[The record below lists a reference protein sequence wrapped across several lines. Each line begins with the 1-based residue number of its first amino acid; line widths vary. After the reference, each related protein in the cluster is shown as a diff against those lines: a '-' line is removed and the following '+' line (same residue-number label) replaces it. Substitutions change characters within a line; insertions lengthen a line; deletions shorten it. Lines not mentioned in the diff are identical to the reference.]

1 MVRPVPELCFWWAIS
16 QPCLGFLR
24 SLGPLQGPGPADLF
38 SGFAVAQSTSVS
50 EPMPPMSKRCKC
62 SLHRFF
68 HKIFPSLDLTYWQSD
83 SHIGRVEAG
92 KMVRSVAELC
102 LWWAISK
109 SCLGLLRSLGPI
121 YRSQKMRA
129 RKRWKCSFHL
139 SFRKIFSSTNLT
151 NLLTDSNIG
160 RVEAGKLVFFASGGQ
175 FAFAWPDVEIPEDP
189 CLERVRCKCSFQRFF
204 RKIFS
209 SINLTD
215 WLTDS
220 HIGRV

>member
-1 MVRPVPELCFWWAIS
+1 
-16 QPCLGFLR
+16 
-24 SLGPLQGPGPADLF
+24 
-38 SGFAVAQSTSVS
+38 
-50 EPMPPMSKRCKC
+50 MPPMSKRCKC

-68 HKIFPSLDLTYWQSD
+68 HKIFPSLNLTYWQSD

-129 RKRWKCSFHL
+129 RKRCKCSFHL
-139 SFRKIFSSTNLT
+139 SFRKIFSSINLT

-175 FAFAWPDVEIPEDP
+175 FANHALDFCVHLARCRDP
-189 CLERVRCKCSFQRFF
+189 RRSVLGKSKMQVQFSA
-204 RKIFS
+204 IFS
-209 SINLTD
+209 QD
-215 WLTDS
+215 FFVD
-220 HIGRV
+220 

>member
-1 MVRPVPELCFWWAIS
+1 MVRPVPDFASGGQFPNHALDSCVQLS
-16 QPCLGFLR
+16 
-24 SLGPLQGPGPADLF
+24 PLQGPGPADLF

-50 EPMPPMSKRCKC
+50 EPMPPMSKRFKC
-62 SLHRFF
+62 SFHQFF
-68 HKIFPSLDLTYWQSD
+68 HKIFPSLNLTYWRCD
-83 SHIGRVEAG
+83 SHIGRVERG

-129 RKRWKCSFHL
+129 WK
-139 SFRKIFSSTNLT
+139 
-151 NLLTDSNIG
+151 
-160 RVEAGKLVFFASGGQ
+160 
-175 FAFAWPDVEIPEDP
+175 
-189 CLERVRCKCSFQRFF
+189 RCKCSFRRSF

-215 WLTDS
+215 LLTHS
-220 HIGRV
+220 NIGRVEVGKMVRPVPELCLW

>member
-16 QPCLGFLR
+16 QSRLGLLR
-24 SLGPLQGPGPADLF
+24 SLGPLQGPRPADLF
-38 SGFAVAQSTSVS
+38 SGFAVSQSTSVS

-68 HKIFPSLDLTYWQSD
+68 HKIFPSLNLTFWRSD

-109 SCLGLLRSLGPI
+109 SCHGLLRSLGPM
-121 YRSQKMRA
+121 YRFQKMCA
-129 RKRWKCSFHL
+129 WK
-139 SFRKIFSSTNLT
+139 
-151 NLLTDSNIG
+151 
-160 RVEAGKLVFFASGGQ
+160 
-175 FAFAWPDVEIPEDP
+175 
-189 CLERVRCKCSFQRFF
+189 RCKCSFHRSF

-209 SINLTD
+209 SINLTNL
-215 WLTDS
+215 LTYS
-220 HIGRV
+220 NIGRVEVGKMVRPVPELCLWWATS